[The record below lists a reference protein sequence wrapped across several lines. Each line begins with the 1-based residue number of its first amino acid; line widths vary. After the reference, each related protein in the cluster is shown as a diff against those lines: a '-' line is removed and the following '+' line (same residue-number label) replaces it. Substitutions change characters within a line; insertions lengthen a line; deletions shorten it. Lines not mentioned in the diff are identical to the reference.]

1 MTWRVA
7 FRLLAKC
14 FRARAKN
21 TKKRDPKTEFGA
33 AWAFD
38 VCAEELEYAASL
50 TPHSSKDYFQ
60 RRKQEPAAHDARLL
74 REERK

>member
-1 MTWRVA
+1 MTWRMA
-7 FRLLAKC
+7 FRLLAQN

-21 TKKRDPKTEFGA
+21 AKKRDPKTEFGA
-33 AWAFD
+33 AWTFD

-60 RRKQEPAAHDARLL
+60 RRKQESAAHDVNLP
-74 REERK
+74 EESRT